1 MILSALLFFSF
12 PFFIG
17 FCFMFNNF
25 MSVIII
31 LENFNILLLFILSVS
46 SLSYVGSVSFVVL
59 LCVLTVE
66 VLFGL
71 LLVTSSWSIN
81 SLGDFFVI

>member
-1 MILSALLFFSF
+1 MILSTLLFFAL

-31 LENFNILLLFILSVS
+31 LENFNILLLFVMGLS
-46 SLSYVGSVSFVVL
+46 SLSYAGSVSFVVL
-59 LCVLTVE
+59 LCILTIE

-71 LLVTSSWSIN
+71 LLITSSWSIN
-81 SLGDFFVI
+81 SLGDFFIL